1 MIIQFF
7 QLAFQSFFSY
17 FGQKNG
23 RFNNLKSE
31 NKKHFSLISG
41 FQAQLRESLLFYLDP
56 QFLVHLPE

>member
-1 MIIQFF
+1 MTIQFF
-7 QLAFQSFFSY
+7 QLAFQDFFSY

-31 NKKHFSLISG
+31 NEKHFSLISG
-41 FQAQLRESLLFYLDP
+41 FQAQIRESPLFYWDP